1 MPVYS
6 CFMLCHSID
15 PCWNRGSRS
24 EDVYGSVEINHS
36 RQWLSSRVYSCWCG
50 KANAINHHKPIGK
63 MFDMVRIPFI
73 FGDFGDGLWMFMALG
88 LPQYTMVE
96 PSGTQSMKLST
107 AGNTR
112 RWRWR
117 SQGVVTKRR
126 KWRGWTARGLRVHR
140 EKCAARFRRI
150 RAAKNGEELPGYAGD
165 LSQFDCFCPR
175 PWIV

>member
-1 MPVYS
+1 
-6 CFMLCHSID
+6 
-15 PCWNRGSRS
+15 
-24 EDVYGSVEINHS
+24 
-36 RQWLSSRVYSCWCG
+36 
-50 KANAINHHKPIGK
+50 

-126 KWRGWTARGLRVHR
+126 
-140 EKCAARFRRI
+140 
-150 RAAKNGEELPGYAGD
+150 
-165 LSQFDCFCPR
+165 Q
-175 PWIV
+175 